1 MTSSFFNIIKCTP
14 LQVLNGA
21 GQVLGALDHTFK
33 LELAWLTTNAEQQLE
48 KAVHRRILACMP
60 TSTVAMTFAQTLQKL
75 DDFISSKMGA
85 MISRSS
91 QAEASTCRSVVE
103 KLRSGTYT
111 PDKALASAGGVYG
124 AFYKKLEFFCRA
136 PKPGKTSDGGELVGK
151 PALHAN
157 LEALQEKL
165 AKAKRVPTL
174 QEIDTLRPFAYLMDD
189 AQGKLLAKW
198 SQEALAGLAKGASA
212 TKASI
217 NASSSSDGTGKAG
230 IKSKPSVLSFF
241 G

>member
-1 MTSSFFNIIKCTP
+1 M
-14 LQVLNGA
+14 LV
-21 GQVLGALDHTFK
+21 V
-33 LELAWLTTNAEQQLE
+33 
-48 KAVHRRILACMP
+48 
-60 TSTVAMTFAQTLQKL
+60 STA
-75 DDFISSKMGA
+75 
-85 MISRSS
+85 RS
-91 QAEASTCRSVVE
+91 TRSWN
-103 KLRSGTYT
+103 S
-111 PDKALASAGGVYG
+111 SAG
-124 AFYKKLEFFCRA
+124 A

-174 QEIDTLRPFAYLMDD
+174 HEIDTLRPFAYLMDD